1 MDHTK
6 LVAMDRFATG
16 SGVGA
21 YHPGDV
27 ITDADTWP
35 EGSLQTRLERGS
47 VAYVPAHEAPVEA
60 AAVLDIE
67 PVVEETV
74 VEETVVE
81 EAVVEEPVAEE
92 PVAEEPVSEDPKPAS
107 PARRR

>member
-1 MDHTK
+1 MVHTK

-16 SGVGA
+16 SGVGS

-67 PVVEETV
+67 PVDDAAGEEAV
-74 VEETVVE
+74 VEAPVE
-81 EAVVEEPVAEE
+81 EAVVEAPVVEE
-92 PVAEEPVSEDPKPAS
+92 TVSEDPKPAS